1 VRAEVARP
9 ARRIAA
15 IWASSALASTPQV
28 DPTLASVVTGGYWE
42 SGGLHGTY
50 RVLLFRGGFEHVTS
64 TAVAEWISDPPTQT
78 APQIIHTKVLFDSC
92 LCSLDPPKLTPT
104 SKGARATLTGE
115 LTAFPGKTLTC
126 KFDLSRDGYATA
138 ITKC

>member
-1 VRAEVARP
+1 MNSALRLGLG
-9 ARRIAA
+9 A
-15 IWASSALASTPQV
+15 IWASSALASTPPQV

-50 RVLLFRGGFEHVTS
+50 RVLLFRGALEHVTS
-64 TAVAEWISDPPTQT
+64 TVIAEWISYPPAQT

-92 LCSLDPPKLTPT
+92 LCSLDPPKLTSIP
-104 SKGARATLTGE
+104 KGARVTLTGE